1 MRRLHHHAA
10 AMAALGIA
18 ATVAA
23 CSTPADDPTA
33 ISADDQRQLND
44 AAAMLDANSMAAHTP
59 PRTESSP
66 HD

>member
-1 MRRLHHHAA
+1 MRRPPLYPA
-10 AMAALGIA
+10 AMAPLLL
-18 ATVAA
+18 VAA
-23 CSTPADDPTA
+23 ASGCSAPADDPAA